1 MSAPP
6 QAQNQLDPHRWWTL
20 FAVCIA
26 TFMLLLDVTIVNVA
40 LPDIQKDLH
49 SSFEDLQWVVDAY
62 ALTLAAF
69 LLTAGSLAD
78 RLGRK
83 RVFIAG
89 LGLFTLASL
98 LCGLSKSP
106 TALNLARALQG
117 VGGAAMF
124 ATSLALLA
132 SAFTGRERGTALG
145 IWGATTGA
153 AVAVGPLVGGVLTE
167 NVSWQSIFFV
177 NLPVGIA
184 AIAITVRMV
193 RESRSP
199 NPDPIDWA
207 GLVTFSAG
215 LFALV
220 FALVRGNDKGWGS
233 TGIVA
238 LLVGAA
244 VLLIAFVAVEAK
256 TKRPMLDLN
265 LFRVPTFVGASVAAF
280 SLSASM
286 FAMFLY
292 LTLFMQNILT
302 FSPLQAGLRFLPI
315 TVLSFFC
322 AALSGNLTSRVP
334 VRLLLGVGLGLTGLG
349 LLLMTGLD
357 AHSKWT
363 ALLPGFLIGG
373 AGIGL
378 TNPALAATAVGVVD
392 PRRAGMASGVNS
404 TFRQVGIAT
413 GIAGL
418 GAVFQSTITAKVL
431 DAVRDSHAQIPSGG
445 KLPPAEILSQGSVKA
460 VPAALKVPFVTGW
473 TSALNEIL
481 VIGGIIALAGAVLA
495 LVLVRS
501 QDFVAH
507 GAPDAQPGASQPGAE
522 PEAARA

>member
-6 QAQNQLDPHRWWTL
+6 QPHQQPDPHRWWTL

-40 LPDIQKDLH
+40 LPDIQRDLH

-89 LGLFTLASL
+89 LGLFTVASL
-98 LCGLSKSP
+98 LCSLSQSP

-153 AVAVGPLVGGVLTE
+153 SVAVGPLVGGVLTE
-167 NVSWQSIFFV
+167 HVSWQSIFYV

-184 AIAITVRMV
+184 AIAITIKMV
-193 RESRSP
+193 RESQAP
-199 NPDPIDWA
+199 DPDPIDWA
-207 GLVTFSAG
+207 GLTTFSTG

-220 FALVRGNDKGWGS
+220 FALVRGNAKGWGS
-233 TGIVA
+233 TQIVA
-238 LLVGAA
+238 LLVGAV
-244 VLLIAFVAVEAK
+244 VLLIAFVAIEAK
-256 TKRPMLDLN
+256 TKRPMLNLR
-265 LFRVPTFVGASVAAF
+265 LFRVPAFVGASVAAF
-280 SLSASM
+280 ALSASM

-302 FSPLQAGLRFLPI
+302 FSPLEAGLRFLPI
-315 TVLSFFC
+315 TVLSFFF

-357 AHSKWT
+357 ADSKWT

-418 GAVFQSTITAKVL
+418 GAIFQSTITSNVTDKLPA
-431 DAVRDSHAQIPSGG
+431 AAGAR
-445 KLPPAEILSQGSVKA
+445 LPPAEVLAQGSIDS
-460 VPAALKVPFVTGW
+460 VPKPLQHAFAAGW
-473 TSALNEIL
+473 TASLNEIL
-481 VIGGIIALAGAVLA
+481 IIAGAVALVGAVLA
-495 LVLVRS
+495 LLLVRS

-507 GAPDAQPGASQPGAE
+507 GAPQQQPQAE
-522 PEAARA
+522 PAAT